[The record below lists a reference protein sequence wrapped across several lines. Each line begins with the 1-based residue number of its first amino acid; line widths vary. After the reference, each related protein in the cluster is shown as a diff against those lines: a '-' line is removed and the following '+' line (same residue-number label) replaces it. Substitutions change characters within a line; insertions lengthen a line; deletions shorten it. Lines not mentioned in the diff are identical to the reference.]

1 MNTIKSLTRDDIP
14 IIFDNYKLKWWLFH
28 AGPRRQE
35 LLQKLKRDLEK
46 LNLSRSGLRQALLQ
60 LTTKSY
66 VVVDR
71 LSKEMVRSIGDKD
84 GTQAFAKRN
93 KFIPFLHANECNRNK
108 DDKNKID
115 LNNTE
120 NIKKTSRCS
129 EKRNDKLNADST
141 LRIVPMSHCR
151 KPRVADNRIKIHGSK
166 FKHKIKRRKEYS
178 SDKYKV
184 KRCKF
189 KCDYEKPNALTGKKV
204 SMQNNTNGVI
214 SGSNDTNTT
223 QVPLQ
228 INRQSLRSILDESN
242 ELREKEFS
250 DDKSCYFAPKTM
262 EADSAVSNDKKND
275 NLKVRNGMD
284 VTELKTI
291 RQCEL
296 CETVIIDKIKKNC
309 NISNIFNQ
317 TYPNANK
324 RKRKKIRAK
333 FHEIFDQC
341 LTVSEEEEE
350 ESIINAWIRKR
361 QRKDSN
367 KSWNVSTNIESSV
380 LLDKTETQDT
390 TSDLVVCKDIVCRKT
405 CEIASIE
412 LVETILNATN
422 VIEFNNNRTVCDKD
436 VFTVET
442 KLYGD
447 DSIQKEN
454 IINFPLLCDNNEQ
467 IEIEL
472 SNELPTETANVSV
485 IDDISKVPIILTEDY
500 AAARKCVKEQIKI
513 DLSNELPTKTTN
525 VSAMDDIAKVPVIQ
539 AEDNATH
546 KCVKESAK
554 LTESINLER
563 DALRDFNRNFNDT
576 NVKVLNNYAIKIRTL
591 SERSNNSNN
600 SNNNSSS
607 SSNSNNNDDNGD
619 KIIRHISRNSCSKKM
634 QLDRDSDGSCIR
646 NTISNTILNSDAPVE
661 KILEKSSD
669 RENCSKTSEANT
681 SFDIPKKIESTMNNF
696 RESCTR
702 NVNDDGM
709 EIQIGV
715 KPYSETTT
723 SIQKNPNKYKENV
736 IDDNILKP
744 CKQDVN
750 EDLSQLLQM
759 NINQNYKIRSIGN
772 TISIQENV
780 EAYTNQNI
788 IVKDICISDV
798 TSNKNQ
804 LSADN
809 STNTNEET
817 IAEESLPKSTIDI
830 FKENNNTSITQND
843 NEKINDSSFHTTD
856 FKQHTS
862 LDSTYNF
869 VQPKTIQKNKIRVLS
884 SAELGS
890 RWCPTPVNT
899 SVNEPNVLLNET
911 TVPMNDNGMP
921 SKCTNIKQLTKDAA
935 VDKDPSLSYIQF
947 YLMSIYRRIMRIRA
961 LEKKYSSNG
970 RRNASAG
977 VKKIINNDMQF
988 NSNFVVL
995 LEELLNL
1002 GKELKISDLKKVIRY
1017 AASAINKCF
1026 LSSKYKPISLQEIS
1040 NYMTVFDKSISQTF
1054 TFAPNNT
1061 PTSISSNAFTFTS
1074 NNASKSTSSN
1084 ASTSAFSNAF
1094 TSTSNNVSTSVAPVP
1109 KISNSANN
1117 AAQAVLSNVQN
1128 LHVPAATE
1136 VQAIYNDLPKKN
1148 VYASVASNQ
1157 NQECNVPNLQTLQNS
1172 NASILYAPP
1181 PVQSMYKNVQLLQES
1196 RMYNY
1201 GQRAIQQQQFIPA
1214 ATFYNAAN
1222 SNVTQSHNNKYTTRR
1237 LNLNQNLQGFIRNN
1251 AEYAS
1256 QMAAQSNIP
1265 QRIDNTR
1272 DMSKLSYTQQVPQQI
1287 TLSYNVPQRFPPIQ
1301 MAQNIQNSQI
1311 SCSMT
1316 LSTQLPTIQFNNSE
1330 NLQQRTNTIPCELL
1344 LQIWDQVT
1352 FCLEENFFDCRA
1364 HEIYDKGS
1372 CILKLFHMGWKEKI
1386 YKFIRYKSQHGE
1398 FVALQS
1404 KLAKYIYKTAV
1415 IETQKRICQLYL
1427 QRQESQERSDTMKIL
1442 IQDMTSKNNASSV
1455 NLETQY
1461 PSKTE
1466 ARKSKSQ
1473 RVDNVE
1479 LKKQSDLHSLKNA
1492 VERILRNDTIS
1503 SILQNNNSLL
1513 IDSNK
1518 FDNKP
1523 VSIDNEMD
1531 HNGGIKSVIDDVTLE
1546 NKTKNQEDVS
1556 VAREESVEILST
1568 STNKGVRLEEFQLY
1582 VKEESLSPKRNIT
1595 DNIDHR
1601 QVDSIE
1607 SAISSEP
1614 HIIDV
1619 RSISPTSFNT
1629 MEEVL
1634 ALPLNDLQLS
1644 TTEDTKENGIEIKIQ
1659 IPEDVICLNC
1669 SKISTVVCEVCLEAH
1684 YCSKECAASHW
1695 IEKHHKYCMPHH
1707 ATASEDDDKKV

>member
-1 MNTIKSLTRDDIP
+1 MNTIKSRTRDDIP

-71 LSKEMVRSIGDKD
+71 LSKEMVRSVDDKD

-93 KFIPFLHANECNRNK
+93 KFIPFLHANECNRKK

-129 EKRNDKLNADST
+129 EKRNDKSNADST
-141 LRIVPMSHCR
+141 LRIVPMSHRR

-189 KCDYEKPNALTGKKV
+189 KCDYEKPNALTGKRV
-204 SMQNNTNGVI
+204 SLQNNTNGVI
-214 SGSNDTNTT
+214 SDNNDTNTL

-262 EADSAVSNDKKND
+262 EADSTVSNDKKKD

-291 RQCEL
+291 RPCEL

-380 LLDKTETQDT
+380 LLDKTETQDI
-390 TSDLVVCKDIVCRKT
+390 TSDLAVCKDIVCRKT
-405 CEIASIE
+405 CEIANIE

-422 VIEFNNNRTVCDKD
+422 VIEFNNNQTVCDKD

-454 IINFPLLCDNNEQ
+454 IINFPLLCDNNKQ

-472 SNELPTETANVSV
+472 SNELPNKIANVSV
-485 IDDISKVPIILTEDY
+485 INDIAKVPIILPEDH
-500 AAARKCVKEQIKI
+500 AAARKCVEEQIKI
-513 DLSNELPTKTTN
+513 DLSNELPTKTAN

-539 AEDNATH
+539 TEDNATH
-546 KCVKESAK
+546 
-554 LTESINLER
+554 N
-563 DALRDFNRNFNDT
+563 
-576 NVKVLNNYAIKIRTL
+576 
-591 SERSNNSNN
+591 
-600 SNNNSSS
+600 
-607 SSNSNNNDDNGD
+607 
-619 KIIRHISRNSCSKKM
+619 CSKEM
-634 QLDRDSDGSCIR
+634 QSDRDSDGSCIR
-646 NTISNTILNSDAPVE
+646 NTISNTILNSDAPVD
-661 KILEKSSD
+661 KILEKSRD
-669 RENCSKTSEANT
+669 RDNCSKTSEANT
-681 SFDIPKKIESTMNNF
+681 SFDIPKKIESAMNNF
-696 RESCTR
+696 TESCTR
-702 NVNDDGM
+702 NVNDHSM

-723 SIQKNPNKYKENV
+723 SIQKNPNKYKQNV

-759 NINQNYKIRSIGN
+759 DINQNYRIRSIGN
-772 TISIQENV
+772 TISIQENL
-780 EAYTNQNI
+780 EAYTNQNT
-788 IVKDICISDV
+788 IVKDICISNV

-804 LSADN
+804 LSTNN

-817 IAEESLPKSTIDI
+817 VAEESLPKSTIDI

-862 LDSTYNF
+862 LDCTYNF

-899 SVNEPNVLLNET
+899 SVTEPNVLLNET
-911 TVPMNDNGMP
+911 TVPINDNGMP

-970 RRNASAG
+970 RRNTSAE

-1002 GKELKISDLKKVIRY
+1002 GKELKISDLKKVTRY

-1026 LSSKYKPISLQEIS
+1026 LSSKYKPISLREIS

-1061 PTSISSNAFTFTS
+1061 PTSISSNAFTFTF

-1094 TSTSNNVSTSVAPVP
+1094 TSTSNNVSTSIAPVP

-1117 AAQAVLSNVQN
+1117 AAQAVLSNV
-1128 LHVPAATE
+1128 HVPAATE

-1172 NASILYAPP
+1172 NTSILYAPP
-1181 PVQSMYKNVQLLQES
+1181 PVQSMYKNVQLLQEN

-1201 GQRAIQQQQFIPA
+1201 GQRAIQQQFMPA
-1214 ATFYNAAN
+1214 VTFYNAAN
-1222 SNVTQSHNNKYTTRR
+1222 SNVMQSHNNKYTTRR

-1256 QMAAQSNIP
+1256 QMAGQSNIP

-1287 TLSYNVPQRFPPIQ
+1287 TLSYNVPQRLPPIQ

-1316 LSTQLPTIQFNNSE
+1316 LSAQLPTIHFNNSE
-1330 NLQQRTNTIPCELL
+1330 NLQQRINTIPCELL

-1386 YKFIRYKSQHGE
+1386 YKFIRYKSQRGE

-1427 QRQESQERSDTMKIL
+1427 QKQESQERSDTTKIL
-1442 IQDMTSKNNASSV
+1442 IQDMTSKNNVSSV

-1479 LKKQSDLHSLKNA
+1479 LKKQSDLHSLKSA
-1492 VERILRNDTIS
+1492 VERILGNDTIS

-1523 VSIDNEMD
+1523 VSIDDEMD
-1531 HNGGIKSVIDDVTLE
+1531 HNGGIKNVIDDITLE
-1546 NKTKNQEDVS
+1546 SKTKNEENVS
-1556 VAREESVEILST
+1556 LSREESVEILSST

-1595 DNIDHR
+1595 DDIDHR
-1601 QVDSIE
+1601 QVDSTE

-1695 IEKHHKYCMPHH
+1695 IEKHHKYCMPHRV
-1707 ATASEDDDKKV
+1707 TVSENDDKKV